1 VRKALA
7 GFKKWCG
14 CYAVSCSKENCSAET
29 YLADL
34 KIGKTGLGLFSKGL
48 DVAPTN
54 LFNNRSKGLELA
66 GFQKLRA
73 K

>member
-1 VRKALA
+1 V
-7 GFKKWCG
+7 
-14 CYAVSCSKENCSAET
+14 NCSAET

-34 KIGKTGLGLFSKGL
+34 KIGKTGLGLFSKAL
-48 DVAPTN
+48 DAAPTN

-73 K
+73 KLKSFRCCMAKSLLIQYEN